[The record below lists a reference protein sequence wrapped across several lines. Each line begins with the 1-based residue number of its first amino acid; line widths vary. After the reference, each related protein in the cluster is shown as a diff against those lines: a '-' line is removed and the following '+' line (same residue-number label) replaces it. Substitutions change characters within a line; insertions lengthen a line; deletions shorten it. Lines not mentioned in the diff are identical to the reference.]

1 LTAASPSAWCR
12 SPSGWT
18 PRSSR
23 RRTDSPNLLSWD
35 AAASDADNAARF
47 LAPVKLY
54 RPGTLMNLTRN
65 IDERHPDGFLDG
77 IAEGRNVDGRARSYL
92 VAQTRQL
99 GKLGIGCWMGGGA
112 WASGLASS

>member
-1 LTAASPSAWCR
+1 VR
-12 SPSGWT
+12 
-18 PRSSR
+18 
-23 RRTDSPNLLSWD
+23 D

-65 IDERHPDGFLDG
+65 IGERHPDGFLDG

-99 GKLGIGCWMGGGA
+99 GKPGIGCWMGGGA